1 MKKTHTGTL
10 FLTSGGRGFI
20 PLEGYTEDIEI
31 DSAHLNTALHGDS
44 VEIFLHKKN
53 SGRQTGEIV
62 KILKRNKV
70 GFAGVLE
77 KEGTE
82 FFVVPDDTKMYTDIL
97 IPKQHLHHTRAGQK
111 VFCEIVNWSDPRK
124 SPEGKITKIFGKPGN
139 NDAEMHAIAME
150 RGFDEKLE
158 DKTEKEALRIKQRG
172 ITEDDYKER
181 KDFRKTLT
189 FTIDP
194 IDAKDF
200 DDAISFKDLGEGLYE
215 VGIHIA
221 DVSHY
226 VRPGNDIDAEAQ
238 KRATS
243 VYLVDRT
250 IPMLPEIL
258 SNDLCSLVPNKDRLT
273 VSAVFVL
280 DENANIKEEWYGRT
294 VIHSQK
300 RFTYEEAEI
309 SIKHKDKFLHH
320 ELAILNKIAKK
331 LNQARVEKGA
341 LILEQEEVKFILNEK
356 GQPIKIIKK
365 IRGDSNKMIEELM
378 LLANRKVAEFLGKN
392 TKNKNVFVYR
402 IHDAPTKEKTEEL
415 LYFLKSLGHKI
426 RTVNGIIPPIE
437 INKIL
442 KSLEGSSEIDAVSR
456 AVIRS
461 QAKAI
466 YSTVNIGH
474 FGLGF
479 EHYTHFTSPIR
490 RYPDIVAHRILL
502 DYLAGKKINQDKI
515 HIFENI
521 SRASSEQEKKAQE
534 AERASIKYKQVEY
547 MSVRK
552 GKVFD
557 GIVSGV
563 SEWGLYIEEIE
574 TKSEGMIRARDMK
587 DDYYVLDEKN
597 LRLVGEKKKK
607 VYRLGDRVK
616 IKVHNVD
623 LEKKTIDYVLV

>member
-1 MKKTHTGTL
+1 MQKTHTGTL
-10 FLTSGGRGFI
+10 FLTSSGRGFVA
-20 PLEGYTEDIEI
+20 LEGKIEDIEI
-31 DSAHLNTALHGDS
+31 DKAHLNTALHGDS
-44 VEIFLHKKN
+44 VEIFLHKK
-53 SGRQTGEIV
+53 SGSRETGEIL
-62 KILKRNKV
+62 KILKRNKI

-77 KEGTE
+77 KEGSE
-82 FFVVPDDTKMYTDIL
+82 FFVIPDDTKMYADIF
-97 IPKQHLHHTRAGQK
+97 IPKQHLNQAKTGQK
-111 VFCEIVNWSDPRK
+111 VFCEILHWNDPHK
-124 SPEGKITKIFGKPGN
+124 NPEGKITKIFGKPGS

-158 DKTEKEALRIKQRG
+158 NKTEKEAEIIKKHG
-172 ITEDDYKER
+172 ITEKDYEGR
-181 KDFRKTLT
+181 RDFRKTLT

-200 DDAISFKDLGEGLYE
+200 DDAISFKDLGGGLYE

-226 VRPGNDIDAEAQ
+226 VRPGNDIDKEAE

-280 DENANIKEEWYGRT
+280 DASANIKEEWYGRT

-309 SIKHKDKFLHH
+309 SIKQKDKFLHH

-331 LNQARVEKGA
+331 LNKNRIEKGA

-402 IHDAPTKEKTEEL
+402 IHDTPTKEKTEDL
-415 LYFLKSLGHKI
+415 VYFLKSLGHKV
-426 RTVNGIIPPIE
+426 RTVNNVIPPIE

-442 KSLEGSSEIDAVSR
+442 KSLEGKSEIDAVSR

-466 YSTVNIGH
+466 YSTQNIGH

-502 DYLAGKKINQDKI
+502 DYLEGKKISLDKI

-521 SRASSEQEKKAQE
+521 SRSSSEQEKRAQD

-552 GKVFD
+552 GKVFE
-557 GIVSGV
+557 GIISGV

-574 TKSEGMIRARDMK
+574 TKSEGMCRASTMK
-587 DDYYVLDEKN
+587 DDYYILDQKKMQF
-597 LRLVGEKKKK
+597 VGERKKK

-616 IKVHNVD
+616 MKVHNVD

>member
-1 MKKTHTGTL
+1 MQKTHTGTL
-10 FLTSGGRGFI
+10 FLTSGGRGFVA
-20 PLEGYTEDIEI
+20 LEGHEEDIEI
-31 DSAHLNTALHGDS
+31 DKAHLNTALHGDS

-53 SGRQTGEIV
+53 KGRQTGEIV
-62 KILKRNKV
+62 KILKRSKI

-77 KEGTE
+77 KGGAE
-82 FFVVPDDTKMYTDIL
+82 FFVVPDDTKMYADIF
-97 IPKQHLHHTRAGQK
+97 IPKQHLGEAKAGQK
-111 VFCEIVNWSDPRK
+111 VFCEMTYWNDTRK
-124 SPEGKITKIFGKPGN
+124 NPEGKITKIFGKPGS

-158 DKTEKEALRIKQRG
+158 YKTEKEAERIKKHG
-172 ITEDDYKER
+172 ITEKDYEDR
-181 KDFRKTLT
+181 RDFRKTLT

-200 DDAISFKDLGEGLYE
+200 DDAISFKDLGAGLYE

-226 VRPGNDIDAEAQ
+226 VRPGNDIDKEAE

-273 VSAVFVL
+273 VSAVFIM
-280 DENANIKEEWYGRT
+280 DKNANVKEEWYGRT

-300 RFTYEEAEI
+300 RFTYEEAEV
-309 SIKHKDKFLHH
+309 SIKQKEKFLHH
-320 ELAILNKIAKK
+320 ELGILNKIAKK
-331 LNQARVEKGA
+331 LNAYRVENGA
-341 LILEQEEVKFILNEK
+341 LILEQEEVKFILNDK

-365 IRGDSNKMIEELM
+365 VRGDSNKMIEELM

-402 IHDAPTKEKTEEL
+402 IHDAPTKEKTEDL
-415 LYFLKSLGHKI
+415 VYFLKSLGHKV
-426 RTVNGIIPPIE
+426 RTVNGVIPPIE

-442 KSLEGSSEIDAVSR
+442 KSLEGKSEIDAVSR

-466 YSTVNIGH
+466 YSTQNIGH

-502 DYLAGKKINQDKI
+502 DYLVGKKIGQDKI
-515 HIFENI
+515 HIFESI
-521 SRASSEQEKKAQE
+521 SRASSDQEKRAQD

-552 GKVFD
+552 GKVFE
-557 GIVSGV
+557 GIISGV
-563 SEWGLYIEEIE
+563 SEWGIYIEEVE
-574 TKSEGMIRARDMK
+574 TKSEGMCRARDIK
-587 DDYYVLDEKN
+587 DDYYVLDEKKMQ
-597 LRLVGEKKKK
+597 LVGEKKKK

-616 IKVHNVD
+616 MKVHNVD
-623 LEKKTIDYVLV
+623 LEKKTIDYILV

>member
-1 MKKTHTGTL
+1 MQKTHTGTL
-10 FLTSGGRGFI
+10 FLTSGGRGFVA
-20 PLEGYTEDIEI
+20 LEGHKEDIEV
-31 DSAHLNTALHGDS
+31 DKAHLNTALHGDS

-53 SGRQTGEIV
+53 DGRQTGEIV
-62 KILKRNKV
+62 KILKRSKI
-70 GFAGVLE
+70 GFSGILTKDGQEYFVL
-77 KEGTE
+77 
-82 FFVVPDDTKMYTDIL
+82 PDDIKMYIDIF
-97 IPKQHLHHTRAGQK
+97 IPKQHIHDAKIGQK
-111 VFCEIVNWSDPRK
+111 VFTEITHWADARK
-124 SPEGKITKIFGKPGN
+124 NPEGKITKIFGKPGN

-150 RGFDEKLE
+150 RGFDEKLKQ
-158 DKTEKEALRIKQRG
+158 KTEKEAERIKKNG
-172 ITEDDYKER
+172 ITEKDYKNR
-181 KDFRKTLT
+181 RDFREILT

-200 DDAISFKDLGEGLYE
+200 DDAISFRELKDDLYE

-226 VRPGNDIDAEAQ
+226 VRPGSDINEEAE

-280 DENANIKEEWYGRT
+280 DINGNVKEEWYGRT

-309 SIKHKDKFLHH
+309 SIKQKDKFLHK

-331 LNQARVEKGA
+331 LNQKRIENGA
-341 LILEQEEVKFILNEK
+341 LILEQEEVKFILNIEGK
-356 GQPIKIIKK
+356 PIKIIKK

-378 LLANRKVAEFLGKN
+378 LLANRKVAEFLSKN

-402 IHDAPTKEKTEEL
+402 IHDSPTKEKTEDL
-415 LYFLKSLGHKI
+415 LYFLKSLGHKVH
-426 RTVNGIIPPIE
+426 TVNDVIPPIE

-442 KSLEGSSEIDAVSR
+442 KSLEGKGELDAISR

-466 YSTVNIGH
+466 YSTQNIGH

-502 DYLAGKKINQDKI
+502 DYLAGKKISQDKI
-515 HIFENI
+515 HIFESI
-521 SRASSEQEKKAQE
+521 SRASSDQERRAQD

-552 GKVFD
+552 GKVFE
-557 GIVSGV
+557 GIISGV

-574 TKSEGMIRARDMK
+574 TKSEGLMRARDMK
-587 DDYYVLDEKN
+587 DDYYVLDEKKMQF
-597 LRLVGEKKKK
+597 VGEKKKK
-607 VYRLGDRVK
+607 IYRLGDRVK

-623 LEKKTIDYVLV
+623 LEKKTIDYILA